1 MQKRCPKCGELRST
15 SEFFADAGSR
25 DGLGSNCK
33 PCRMESQ
40 RRYRAANKAKHGKPA
55 ESTEQPAQPK
65 RDEHAERQRR
75 IESDYAPLRPS
86 DFDVGA
92 LNDGK
97 IDPQADRDKKQEY
110 SRQMGEYMD
119 SLRGVARGDDMDER
133 HGAFIANVA
142 EGERRFQNR
151 RNARTLNLAAAN
163 EALML
168 RAWTHAARTHLSGRV
183 EPTGY
188 ALRPSRE
195 KVKRKAVLFL
205 SDLHIGAQLDNA
217 TNPQAFGA
225 VEEARRLEW
234 VGRQWFDFKPEH
246 RANTEGVLLLG
257 GDVIEGLL
265 MHDIRDGAPLVEQQ
279 VAFLRYFEALI
290 GTAAQVFPR
299 VHVECQPGNHG
310 RNIARHPG
318 RATSSK
324 WDGIEWFLYYALA
337 QSCARLP
344 NVTFSHP
351 RRAVSVLDF
360 FGSKVLFTHGDTEIK
375 LGDPDTKQTQN
386 AAILN
391 TINTRRTYG
400 HEFAA
405 LLFGHFHKPRYQAG
419 SAALLCNGALVPP
432 NGHARSSGYIADDC
446 GQWLFEAVEG
456 FPIGDVRLIR
466 VGPQQDRDE
475 RLGTIIKPFRFE
487 DTP

>member
-40 RRYRAANKAKHGKPA
+40 RRYRSANKAKHGKPA

-110 SRQMGEYMD
+110 SRQLGEYMD

-195 KVKRKAVLFL
+195 KVKRKAVLCL
-205 SDLHIGAQLDNA
+205 SALHIGAQLDNA
-217 TNPQAFGA
+217 TTPQAFGA

-257 GDVIEGLL
+257 AAVIEGLL
-265 MHDIRDGAPLVEQQ
+265 MHDIRDGAPLAAQQ
-279 VAFLRYFEALI
+279 VAFLRYSEA
-290 GTAAQVFPR
+290 
-299 VHVECQPGNHG
+299 
-310 RNIARHPG
+310 
-318 RATSSK
+318 
-324 WDGIEWFLYYALA
+324 
-337 QSCARLP
+337 
-344 NVTFSHP
+344 
-351 RRAVSVLDF
+351 
-360 FGSKVLFTHGDTEIK
+360 LFTHGDTEIK

-475 RLGTIIKPFRFE
+475 RLGTIIKPCRVE
-487 DTP
+487 DTT